1 MAVGMSDSEAEK
13 KLLKMGVKSEN
24 GYIYFNELLYRLMR
38 ELFVTDKFQLNTK
51 MTIIELTTQ
60 YKLFKLT

>member
-1 MAVGMSDSEAEK
+1 MAVGMSESEAEK
-13 KLLKMGVKSEN
+13 KLLKMGVKSED

-51 MTIIELTTQ
+51 MTMIELTTQ

>member
-1 MAVGMSDSEAEK
+1 MAVGMSDSEAVK

-51 MTIIELTTQ
+51 MTMIELTTQ

>member
-1 MAVGMSDSEAEK
+1 MAVGMSDSEAVK
-13 KLLKMGVKSEN
+13 KLLKMGVKSED

-51 MTIIELTTQ
+51 MTMIELTTQ

>member
-1 MAVGMSDSEAEK
+1 MSESEAEK
-13 KLLKMGVKSEN
+13 KLLKMGVKSED

-51 MTIIELTTQ
+51 MTMIELTTQ

>member
-1 MAVGMSDSEAEK
+1 MSDSEAEK

>member
-51 MTIIELTTQ
+51 MTMIELTTQ